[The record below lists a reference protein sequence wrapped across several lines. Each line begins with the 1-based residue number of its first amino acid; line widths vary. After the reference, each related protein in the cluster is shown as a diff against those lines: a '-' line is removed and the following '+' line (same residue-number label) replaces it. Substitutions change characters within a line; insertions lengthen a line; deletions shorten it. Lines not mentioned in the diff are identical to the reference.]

1 MEDPILLGYLDAW
14 HKLVDCMEPTQKRRA
29 LESMPSQINVI
40 RFAHEME
47 VWSQHPR
54 VKTVNNA
61 TRRSQENVIV
71 PQPFQGVELVIP
83 IILGS
88 GTHETGVSNTYSIA
102 RPHPDGSFFPPS
114 TLWGLKGMGYIP
126 DEMVHFISKIFSR
139 KLEGHV
145 EEFKE
150 EMRKAEENLAE
161 TLLVYHE
168 RNDRT
173 LRKHAATR
181 MGSYITKCNMQ
192 DLDIDILMAVIRA
205 VKSGAGDFENFAR
218 YLSSN
223 VQDLHL
229 LSQEDILDIQRKCL
243 VESVY
248 KE

>member
-1 MEDPILLGYLDAW
+1 MEDPILLGYLDMW

-47 VWSQHPR
+47 VWSQQPR

-102 RPHPDGSFFPPS
+102 RPHPDGSFSPPS
-114 TLWGLKGMGYIP
+114 GLWGLRGMGYIP
-126 DEMVHFISKIFSR
+126 DEMYGFISRIFSR

-161 TLLVYHE
+161 TLRIYHE

-229 LSQEDILDIQRKCL
+229 LSKEDILDIQRKCL
-243 VESVY
+243 VESIY